1 MILFPPLPVYLISN
15 DPVVIGRVN
24 PPGAFRPRT
33 DQRSLCAIIG
43 VVPAGHVSLL
53 TGRQMDVC
61 RVVAT
66 PRHIVLGFR
75 ANP

>member
-1 MILFPPLPVYLISN
+1 VILFPPLPVYLISN
-15 DPVVIGRVN
+15 DPVVIGRT
-24 PPGAFRPRT
+24 PTWRASAT
-33 DQRSLCAIIG
+33 IIG

-66 PRHIVLGFR
+66 PRYNALGFR